1 MPETRRHILRTEL
14 TKVNLKLKHKTPYS
28 DINDLLLFWGGGV
41 YAGLGEKVV
50 GLYLTGSL
58 TYGDFV
64 LKRSDVDLCVVVKQA
79 LSVAELESI
88 KRLHIETEQRYP
100 HWAKRVEC
108 SYLPIDLVHEVL
120 PPKTPRPWWG
130 HGVLYEEAPYG
141 NEWIINQYF
150 LYTSGV
156 ALMGPE
162 YRTLVSHV
170 DLKEVQKASARDLF
184 REWEPKIR
192 NSGSLADSHDQ
203 SYVVL
208 NLCRILYTVVQGEA
222 GSKKTAGA
230 WVKAAYP
237 QWKSLIEEADD
248 WGYET
253 EMNRIE
259 DVTAFIR
266 FAVETV
272 NQTHL
277 LD

>member
-1 MPETRRHILRTEL
+1 MSDEGTAHSPS
-14 TKVNLKLKHKTPYS
+14 TKMNLKLKQETPYS
-28 DINDLLLFWGGGV
+28 DINDLLLFWAGGV
-41 YAGLGEKVV
+41 CDALGGKVI

-64 LKRSDVDLCVVVKQA
+64 LKRSDVDLCVVVNQA

-88 KRLHIETEQRYP
+88 KRLHIETEHRYP

-108 SYLPIDLVHEVL
+108 SYLPMDLMHEVL

-130 HGVLYEEAPYG
+130 HGVFYAEAPYG

-150 LYTSGV
+150 LYTSGI
-156 ALMGPE
+156 ALIGSE

-184 REWEPKIR
+184 QEWEPRIR
-192 NSGSLADSHDQ
+192 NSGSLADPHDQ

-208 NLCRILYTVVQGEA
+208 NLCRILSTVLQGDA
-222 GSKKTAGA
+222 GSKKAAVA
-230 WVKAAYP
+230 WVTAAYP

-248 WGYET
+248 WGHGA

-259 DVTAFIR
+259 DVIAFIR
-266 FAVETV
+266 FAVEKV
-272 NQTHL
+272 NDAHL